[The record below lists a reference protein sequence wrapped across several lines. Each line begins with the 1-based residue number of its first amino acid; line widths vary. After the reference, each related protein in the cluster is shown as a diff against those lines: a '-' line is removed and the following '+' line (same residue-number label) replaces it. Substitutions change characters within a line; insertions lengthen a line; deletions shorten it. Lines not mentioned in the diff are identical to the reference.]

1 MTTTADIKQILIQ
14 CAAGDCTGCPYRST
28 GCVISLI
35 EDVRVRDNNISISND
50 SNDEEA

>member
-1 MTTTADIKQILIQ
+1 MTTTATIKQVLIQ

-35 EDVRVRDNNISISND
+35 EDAMDNNISISNG
-50 SNDEEA
+50 EEA